1 MNITN
6 AGVRGHNPTGVVIH
20 NDAGS
25 NGANAGFYNSWLPN
39 HNPENGFAHVYI
51 GNDGRLQ
58 ASDFS
63 NMAWHCA
70 NSYGNTNYA
79 SWEVCQSEGDLN
91 QFLRNEQAVLD
102 DVAKYMKQ
110 WGLTPN
116 HDTVKLHQELSSTSC
131 PRRSVEAHGGTVE
144 SCRSYFIAELNKR
157 LTGQT
162 SVTVNNNTTNNT
174 DLEDDELMKFTYQVN
189 AKDGKPAGGV
199 YYFNGTKVIGL
210 TNGDQLNIV
219 KQIYKETTGK
229 DLKHYVWSEAAPWH
243 VRFLQA
249 NNIKVEMAPYK

>member
-6 AGVRGHNPTGVVIH
+6 AGIRGHNPTGVVIH

-25 NGANAGFYNSWLPN
+25 NGANAGFYNNWLPT

-70 NSYGNTNYA
+70 NSYGNANYA

-157 LTGQT
+157 LTGQNKEKGKKKMILFNT
-162 SVTVNNNTTNNT
+162 VDTKRAYISDGVTIRWIKTVRLLRTFQKVADVT
-174 DLEDDELMKFTYQVN
+174 DLVYQQELDDEF
-189 AKDGKPAGGV
+189 GK
-199 YYFNGTKVIGL
+199 
-210 TNGDQLNIV
+210 
-219 KQIYKETTGK
+219 
-229 DLKHYVWSEAAPWH
+229 
-243 VRFLQA
+243 A
-249 NNIKVEMAPYK
+249 NTSK

>member
-25 NGANAGFYNSWLPN
+25 NGANAGFYNNWLPT

-51 GNDGRLQ
+51 ASDGRLQ

-70 NSYGNTNYA
+70 NSYGNANYA

-116 HDTVKLHQELSSTSC
+116 RDTVKLHQELSSTSC
-131 PRRSVEAHGGTVE
+131 PRRSVEVHGGTVE
-144 SCRSYFIAELNKR
+144 SCRSYFITELNKR
-157 LTGQT
+157 LTGQNKEKGKKKMILFNT
-162 SVTVNNNTTNNT
+162 VDTKRAYISDGVTIRWIKTVRLLRTFQKVADVT
-174 DLEDDELMKFTYQVN
+174 DLVYQQELDDEF
-189 AKDGKPAGGV
+189 GK
-199 YYFNGTKVIGL
+199 
-210 TNGDQLNIV
+210 
-219 KQIYKETTGK
+219 
-229 DLKHYVWSEAAPWH
+229 
-243 VRFLQA
+243 A
-249 NNIKVEMAPYK
+249 NTSK

>member
-25 NGANAGFYNSWLPN
+25 NGANAGFYNNWLPT

-51 GNDGRLQ
+51 ASDGRLQ

-70 NSYGNTNYA
+70 NSYGNANYA

-116 HDTVKLHQELSSTSC
+116 RDTVKLHKELSSTSC
-131 PRRSVEAHGGTVE
+131 PRRSVEVHGGSVE

-157 LTGQT
+157 LTGQNKEKGKKKMILFNT
-162 SVTVNNNTTNNT
+162 VDTKRAYISDGVTIRWIKTVRLLRTFQKVADVT
-174 DLEDDELMKFTYQVN
+174 DLVYQQELDDEF
-189 AKDGKPAGGV
+189 GK
-199 YYFNGTKVIGL
+199 
-210 TNGDQLNIV
+210 
-219 KQIYKETTGK
+219 
-229 DLKHYVWSEAAPWH
+229 
-243 VRFLQA
+243 A
-249 NNIKVEMAPYK
+249 NTSK

>member
-1 MNITN
+1 MNILN
-6 AGVRGHNPTGVVIH
+6 AGVRGYNPTGVVIH

-25 NGANAGFYNSWLPN
+25 NGANVAFYNNWLPS

-51 GNDGRLQ
+51 ASDGRLQ

-70 NSYGNTNYA
+70 NSYGNANYA

-91 QFLRNEQAVLD
+91 QFLKNEQAVLD

-116 HDTVKLHQELSSTSC
+116 KDTVKLHRELSATSC
-131 PRRSVEAHGGTVE
+131 PRRSVEVHGGTLE
-144 SCRSYFIAELNKR
+144 SCREYFIAELKKR

-162 SVTVNNNTTNNT
+162 EGSGNNAQPITNT
-174 DLEDDELMKFTYQVN
+174 DLEDDELMKFTYT
-189 AKDGKPAGGV
+189 KGDGTT
-199 YYFNGTKVIGL
+199 YYFNGEKVIAL
-210 TNGDQLNIV
+210 SHQDQLNIIREV
-219 KQIYKETTGK
+219 YKKTTGK
-229 DLKHYVWSEAAPWH
+229 DLQNFDWKGSPIDI
-243 VRFLQA
+243 RFMQA
-249 NNIKVEMAPYK
+249 NGIDKPVIAKK

>member
-25 NGANAGFYNSWLPN
+25 NGANAGFYNNWLPT

-51 GNDGRLQ
+51 ASDGRLQ

-70 NSYGNTNYA
+70 NSYGNANYA

-91 QFLRNEQAVLD
+91 QFLKNEQAVLD

-116 HDTVKLHQELSSTSC
+116 RDTVKLHQELSSTSC
-131 PRRSVEAHGGTVE
+131 PRRSVEVHGGTVE

-157 LTGQT
+157 LTGQNKEKGKKKMILFNT
-162 SVTVNNNTTNNT
+162 VDTKRAYISDGVTIRWIKTVRLLRTFQKVADVT
-174 DLEDDELMKFTYQVN
+174 DLVYQQELDDEF
-189 AKDGKPAGGV
+189 GK
-199 YYFNGTKVIGL
+199 
-210 TNGDQLNIV
+210 
-219 KQIYKETTGK
+219 
-229 DLKHYVWSEAAPWH
+229 
-243 VRFLQA
+243 A
-249 NNIKVEMAPYK
+249 NTSK

>member
-25 NGANAGFYNSWLPN
+25 NGANAGFYNNWLPT

-70 NSYGNTNYA
+70 NSYGNANYA

-91 QFLRNEQAVLD
+91 QFLRNEQAALD

-116 HDTVKLHQELSSTSC
+116 RDTVKLHQELSSTSC

-157 LTGQT
+157 LTGQ
-162 SVTVNNNTTNNT
+162 NNTTPLEIG
-174 DLEDDELMKFTYQVN
+174 DLDLMQFTYETGN
-189 AKDGKPAGGV
+189 GTY
-199 YYFNGTKVIGL
+199 YYFNGLKSIAL
-210 TNGDQLNIV
+210 SHNDQITIIN
-219 KQIYKETTGK
+219 KIYRETMGKEMI
-229 DLKHYVWSEAAPWH
+229 HYKWSSSEPWH

-249 NNIKVEMAPYK
+249 NDLKEKDIPRAEK